1 MTIFRTLTIFIVKII
16 TMKKEQPVFY
26 FPSQAKHFGSVTKA
40 AIYNQIVYWAEYNE
54 KRDRNYYDERHWC
67 YMTYD
72 QIGDLVGLT
81 TRQVQNNVKW
91 LEENNY
97 ILVGN
102 YNKMWSD
109 RTKWYAPI
117 GNNDLMEGT
126 EMYNGITT
134 SRAQQEIIST
144 SQQEIISTCQQEI
157 ISSPIPIKTNK
168 QENQLGVDEG
178 GTPLERVSPTSS
190 SPKKE
195 KKGGWEKFVDMYPSS
210 KQRDIIEASSVWNGL
225 SQRDKQAVFRHSKVY
240 IENTEPQ
247 FIKQI
252 GKYLQSDLW
261 RNMKPKMTNTQRYES
276 AGYEVVD
283 CLNENTYSTKKNSIL
298 DLMREQGLND

>member
-1 MTIFRTLTIFIVKII
+1 MNR
-16 TMKKEQPVFY
+16 EQPIFY
-26 FPSQAKHFGSVTKA
+26 FPSQARHFGSVSKA
-40 AIYNQIVYWAEYNE
+40 VIYNQIVYWTQHNKIK
-54 KRDRNYYDERHWC
+54 KRNNHDDRYWC
-67 YMTYD
+67 YMTYKEMSKMTGLSQS
-72 QIGDLVGLT
+72 QIKRLIKDLTDGGYIIVGD
-81 TRQVQNNVKW
+81 
-91 LEENNY
+91 
-97 ILVGN
+97 

-109 RTKWYAPI
+109 RTKWYSPLDHI
-117 GNNDLMEGT
+117 GIMEGT
-126 EMYNGITT
+126 ESSIRITDDYT
-134 SRAQQEIIST
+134 DSVNMTPSHSVNMSP
-144 SQQEIISTCQQEI
+144 SQQVNMTP
-157 ISSPIPIKTNK
+157 PIPIKTK
-168 QENQLGVDEG
+168 EQENQLGVDEG

-210 KQRDIIEASSVWNGL
+210 KQRDIIEAASVWNGL